1 MHSALEPGAARVV
14 SADRPAG
21 RPSARRPEP
30 RSALGRTSMSLF
42 AHVQV
47 RMHLRAAAVAPALAA
62 SLILTLASPSLAA
75 QPTPPG
81 SGAPP
86 RSFWGN
92 TGAIPP
98 ATHVLE
104 VEVINRT
111 NGRFPAKRQS
121 RSSAR
126 NQGRSCW

>member
-1 MHSALEPGAARVV
+1 
-14 SADRPAG
+14 
-21 RPSARRPEP
+21 
-30 RSALGRTSMSLF
+30 MSLF

-47 RMHLRAAAVAPALAA
+47 RMHLRAAAVALALAA
-62 SLILTLASPSLAA
+62 SLILMPASPSLAA
-75 QPTPPG
+75 QPAPSG

-111 NGRFPAKRQS
+111 NGRFPAS
-121 RSSAR
+121 RVYLVVAV
-126 NQGRSCW
+126 GW